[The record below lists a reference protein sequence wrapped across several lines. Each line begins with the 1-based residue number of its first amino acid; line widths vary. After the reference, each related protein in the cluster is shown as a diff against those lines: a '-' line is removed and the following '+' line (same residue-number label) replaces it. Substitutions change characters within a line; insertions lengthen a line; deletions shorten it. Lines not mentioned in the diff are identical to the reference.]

1 VRKKQQMEK
10 TLELFRRRE
19 AYFKERRNQYFKKG
33 VRNIGKTKD
42 EIKKEE
48 SKALE
53 GKRMIKLGGGF
64 EAA

>member
-1 VRKKQQMEK
+1 MEK
-10 TLELFRRRE
+10 TLELFRTRE
-19 AYFKERRNQYFKKG
+19 AYFKEKRNKYFKKG

-53 GKRMIKLGGGF
+53 GKRMIKLSGGF